1 LVLRNL
7 DFFISNLVFHSVD
20 FIVRTLDPFKEEM
33 RCLIEIG
40 CPPGYRLE
48 KLSEELRANDDF
60 EIYQSARAI
69 SAAKERVAAL
79 GVHLDFQ
86 VEISSSL
93 PFPPLVAYLVF
104 LEIFLYLAPPQ
115 KKGNFIDSF

>member
-1 LVLRNL
+1 MVLRNS
-7 DFFISNLVFHSVD
+7 DFFISNPVFHSVD

-48 KLSEELRANDDF
+48 KLSEEFRANENF
-60 EIYQSARAI
+60 EIYPSARAI
-69 SAAKERVAAL
+69 SAAKERVPGL
-79 GVHLDFQ
+79 GVDLDFQ

-93 PFPPLVAYLVF
+93 PFPPLVAHLVF
-104 LEIFLYLAPPQ
+104 LEFFLCLPS
-115 KKGNFIDSF
+115 KKKRFL